1 MRVRVLGS
9 AAGGGFPQW
18 NCGCFNCR
26 GVRAGLIAAVPR
38 TQESVAVSA
47 DGDSWFL
54 LNASPE
60 VRAQLES
67 FPPLHPRADR
77 QSPIAGILLT
87 NGDLDHCLGL
97 LCLRE
102 SQPLR
107 VYATERVRS
116 GFTENNS
123 MYATLQR
130 FPGHTTWPGLPLGEA
145 RQLDGVG
152 GGPSGLSVQA
162 VALPGQ
168 RPLHLKSVPLKSGA
182 SGSRQD
188 DVHPQDNV
196 GLIIREASS
205 GATLAYFPGCAR
217 ITESVL
223 AAVADAQC
231 LFFDGT
237 FWSNDELIELGLG
250 DRRAEDMAHVPIAS
264 PAGSLVSFAPCKVAR
279 RIFIHINN
287 TNPILREDSEERR
300 VVREAGW
307 QVAHDGLELELD
319 GRERAFD
326 GRVAG

>member
-26 GVRAGLIAAVPR
+26 GVRNGSLAATAR
-38 TQESVAVSA
+38 TQESVAVSS
-47 DGDSWFL
+47 DGENWFL

-60 VRAQLES
+60 VRAQIES
-67 FPPLHPRADR
+67 FAPLHPCGSR
-77 QSPIAGILLT
+77 QSPIAGIVLT

-102 SQPLR
+102 SHPLS
-107 VYATERVRS
+107 VYATERVRC

-130 FPGHTTWPGLPLGEA
+130 FPGHTTWPDLRLGQPRE
-145 RQLDGVG
+145 LLVG
-152 GGPSGLSVQA
+152 GGSSGLSVEA

-168 RPLHLKSVPLKSGA
+168 PPLHLK
-182 SGSRQD
+182 RQLGEAQ
-188 DVHPQDNV
+188 PEDNV
-196 GLIIREASS
+196 GLKIREEGS

-217 ITESVL
+217 VTPSVL
-223 AAVADAQC
+223 AAVADAHC

-250 DRRAEDMAHVPIAS
+250 DRRAEDMAHVPIS
-264 PAGSLVSFAPCKVAR
+264 TGIGSLDAFARSKVR
-279 RIFIHINN
+279 RRYFIHINN
-287 TNPILREDSEERR
+287 TNPILREDSAERHAVQR
-300 VVREAGW
+300 AGW
-307 QVAHDGLELELD
+307 QVAYDGLEISLD
-319 GRERAFD
+319 GSED
-326 GRVAG
+326 GAA